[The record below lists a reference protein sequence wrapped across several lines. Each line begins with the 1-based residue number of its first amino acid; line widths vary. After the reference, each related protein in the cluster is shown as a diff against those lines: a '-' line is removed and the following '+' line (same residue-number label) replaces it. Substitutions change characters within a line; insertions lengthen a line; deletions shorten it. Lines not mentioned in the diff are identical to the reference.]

1 MTFNNAFNSSNN
13 YAGIYSHNSTM
24 TFNNAVNSIENT
36 SYSIYTLG
44 SQKLHLMI
52 LLLLTMVVLVS
63 MLAIQK

>member
-1 MTFNNAFNSSNN
+1 
-13 YAGIYSHNSTM
+13 M